1 MQLKEIIDVSRK
13 TIAKKILGNKYD
25 EYEFFRKTPKK
36 IIDETKNLID
46 YHRKTCVLGE
56 MEIFYSRNSIFLFN
70 PSDFERRAGK
80 MVKIT
85 NFKNEVIFNFRYI
98 ENSRIGFRINELIN
112 YNWDNL
118 VFFDDFYD
126 AIIDLS
132 GNLKIFNF
140 KTNTSKYFFP
150 EIAMILY
157 EKSKVAKDIIKIY
170 QKFEEIILLV
180 IDKEIEIKDF
190 FKYDSLISLIIDKYK
205 MKNKKIIRKLPAVI
219 LHYIYFDKRI
229 YYEENNEILNFISKN
244 KKNFLKKFS
253 DIKIKSFDS
262 IIIYYL
268 SFEIFDRIKITSED
282 QEEIRIIEDILKMA
296 RKLEVKNI
304 VPRLKKVSSLKQLNN
319 LHNKLVVKM
328 NEQEIEKIPERE
340 LNISERNMKIGNFIV
355 EKFKENWNEGKIEF
369 ITKQR
374 RLYLEGLKQS
384 NCVYSYIQKIENGRC
399 IILSYEEAGHTFT
412 IEVKIIE
419 NKFYVEQ
426 CLERFNKRTEKVK
439 EIEDK
444 INSLGKL
451 YSFIL
456 SKESNI

>member
-1 MQLKEIIDVSRK
+1 MQFKEIIDVPRK

-36 IIDETKNLID
+36 IINETKNLID

-98 ENSRIGFRINELIN
+98 EKSRIGFRINELIN

-157 EKSKVAKDIIKIY
+157 EKSKVAKDIIKTY

-219 LHYIYFDKRI
+219 LHYIYFDERI

-244 KKNFLKKFS
+244 KRKFLEKFYDMRIKNF
-253 DIKIKSFDS
+253 DG

-268 SFEIFDRIKITSED
+268 SFEIFDKLQIKTEEL
-282 QEEIRIIEDILKMA
+282 EEIRIIMDILKMA

-319 LHNKLVVKM
+319 LHDKLVVKI
-328 NEQEIEKIPERE
+328 NEQKIENIPERE
-340 LNISERNMKIGNFIV
+340 INISEKNMKIGNFIV
-355 EKFKENWNEGKIEF
+355 EKFKENWNEGNIEF
-369 ITKQR
+369 ITNQR
-374 RLYLEGLKQS
+374 RLFLEGLKQS
-384 NCVYSYIQKIENGRC
+384 NCVYSYLSIIENGRC
-399 IILSYEEAGHTFT
+399 VILSYEEKGHNFT
-412 IEVKIIE
+412 IEIVINE
-419 NKFYVEQ
+419 NKFYVAQ
-426 CLERFNKRTEKVK
+426 CLERFNKRTEKAK

-444 INSLGKL
+444 IKSLSKL

-456 SKESNI
+456 SKESDI

>member
-1 MQLKEIIDVSRK
+1 MQFKEIIDVPRK

-36 IIDETKNLID
+36 IINETKNLID

-219 LHYIYFDKRI
+219 LHYIYFDERI

-244 KKNFLKKFS
+244 KRKFLEKFYDMRIKNF
-253 DIKIKSFDS
+253 DG

-268 SFEIFDRIKITSED
+268 SFEILDKLQIKMEEL
-282 QEEIRIIEDILKMA
+282 EEIRIIMDILKMA

-319 LHNKLVVKM
+319 LHNKLVVKI
-328 NEQEIEKIPERE
+328 NEQKIENIPERE
-340 LNISERNMKIGNFIV
+340 INIPEKNIKIGNFIA
-355 EKFKENWNEGKIEF
+355 EKFKENWNEGNIEF
-369 ITKQR
+369 ITSER
-374 RLYLEGLKQS
+374 RLFLEGLKQS
-384 NCVYSYIQKIENGRC
+384 NCVYSYLSMSENGKC
-399 IILSYEEAGHTFT
+399 IILSYEEKGRIFT
-412 IEVKIIE
+412 IEVKIGQ
-419 NKFYVEQ
+419 NNFYVNQ
-426 CLERFNKRTEKVK
+426 CLEKFNKRTEEAK

-444 INSLGKL
+444 IKSLSKL

-456 SKESNI
+456 SKEKDI

>member
-1 MQLKEIIDVSRK
+1 MQFKEIIDVPRK

-36 IIDETKNLID
+36 IINETKNLID

-219 LHYIYFDKRI
+219 LHYIYFDERI

-244 KKNFLKKFS
+244 KRKFLEKFYDMRIKNF
-253 DIKIKSFDS
+253 DG

-268 SFEIFDRIKITSED
+268 SFEILDKLQIKMEEL
-282 QEEIRIIEDILKMA
+282 EEIRIIMDILKMA

-319 LHNKLVVKM
+319 LHNKLVVKI
-328 NEQEIEKIPERE
+328 NEQKIENIPERE
-340 LNISERNMKIGNFIV
+340 INIPEKNIKIGNFIA
-355 EKFKENWNEGKIEF
+355 EKFKENWNEGNIEF
-369 ITKQR
+369 ITSER
-374 RLYLEGLKQS
+374 RLFLEGLKQS
-384 NCVYSYIQKIENGRC
+384 NCVYSYLSMIENGKC
-399 IILSYEEAGHTFT
+399 IILSYEEKGRIFT
-412 IEVKIIE
+412 IEVKIGQ
-419 NKFYVEQ
+419 NNFYVNQ
-426 CLERFNKRTEKVK
+426 CLEKFNKRTEEAK

-444 INSLGKL
+444 IKSLSKL

-456 SKESNI
+456 SKEKDI